1 MSEILRI
8 LDQLDC
14 SFSGD
19 SWHGPSL
26 MRLLEGMSAED
37 ASKHSIPGAHSIWE
51 FVNHIAAWYTIVQ
64 HELMGEKMEVTTEK
78 DWPPVWEASEIAWK
92 RSLEHLAESRARLR
106 KVVEGLAEK
115 QLEEIPAGSE
125 STRYV
130 MLHGVIQHDLYHA
143 GQIAILKKALS

>member
-1 MSEILRI
+1 MSEIRRI
-8 LDQLDC
+8 LDQWDR

-26 MRLLEGMSAED
+26 MLLLEGMSAED
-37 ASKHSIPGAHSIWE
+37 ASKHSVHGAHSIWE

-64 HELMGEKMEVTTEK
+64 HELRGEKLEVTSEK

-92 RSLEHLAESRARLR
+92 RSLDHLAESRARLR

-115 QLEEIPAGSE
+115 QLAEIPAGSA

-130 MLHGVIQHDLYHA
+130 ILHGIIQHDLYHA
-143 GQIAILKKALS
+143 GQIAILKKALR

>member
-1 MSEILRI
+1 MSEIQRI
-8 LDQLDC
+8 LDQLDR

-26 MRLLEGMSAED
+26 MLLLEGMSAED
-37 ASKHSIPGAHSIWE
+37 ASRHSVQGAHSIWE
-51 FVNHIAAWYTIVQ
+51 FVNHIAAWYTIVR
-64 HELMGEKMEVTTEK
+64 HELMGEKVEVTSEK

-92 RSLEHLAESRARLR
+92 RSLDHLAESRARLR

-115 QLEEIPAGSE
+115 QLEEIPGGNK
-125 STRYV
+125 STRYI

-143 GQIAILKKALS
+143 GQIAILKKALR